1 MFSSTS
7 TSSGNSASGSTST
20 SRTACASTST
30 SSSKV
35 AGNTCFVCFVNSD
48 LRYVFSLCS
57 TIYFTIC
64 FNSMSLFT
72 ITTRYVQVFEK
83 NFLQFCGCSLLSFM
97 ALCLVLIPGQ
107 SLFVWYQRFGTPAI
121 FGFLFFSFL
130 SRI

>member
-1 MFSSTS
+1 MFSNTS
-7 TSSGNSASGSTST
+7 ASSGNSASGSTST

-35 AGNTCFVCFVNSD
+35 AGNTWFVCFVNSD

-72 ITTRYVQVFEK
+72 ITTHYVQVFEK
-83 NFLQFCGCSLLSFM
+83 NFLQFCGCSLFSFM

-107 SLFVWYQRFGTPAI
+107 SLFVWYQSFGTPAI
-121 FGFLFFSFL
+121 FGFLFFF
-130 SRI
+130 

>member
-7 TSSGNSASGSTST
+7 TSSGISARSSTST

-35 AGNTCFVCFVNSD
+35 AGNTWFVCFVNSD

-107 SLFVWYQRFGTPAI
+107 S
-121 FGFLFFSFL
+121 FL
-130 SRI
+130 SGTKALEHQLYLDFCSLVF